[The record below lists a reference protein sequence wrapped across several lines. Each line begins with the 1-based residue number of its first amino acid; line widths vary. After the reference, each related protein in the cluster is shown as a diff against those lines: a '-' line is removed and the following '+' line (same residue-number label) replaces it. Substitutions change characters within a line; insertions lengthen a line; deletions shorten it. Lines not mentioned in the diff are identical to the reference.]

1 MTEGVAKK
9 RRTLRIGNGQIT
21 LDWKFWLAFV
31 GAGVIIWIG
40 FSSST
45 KENPYGGVLASVS
58 TVVGTLVGVALQFQ
72 PVPLD
77 QSPRAEGAIRGL
89 GIIAQLTN
97 DTNVV
102 VGQVATTTK
111 EARTSMALASVQ
123 TSLTQISVE
132 LQMSMVQWDG
142 VAPGSLTNF
151 EEDRKKGSDLL
162 RRMTEANDSE

>member
-1 MTEGVAKK
+1 M
-9 RRTLRIGNGQIT
+9 
-21 LDWKFWLAFV
+21 
-31 GAGVIIWIG
+31 
-40 FSSST
+40 
-45 KENPYGGVLASVS
+45 
-58 TVVGTLVGVALQFQ
+58 QFQ